1 MKKTVLI
8 AIVILLL
15 LSVVAT
21 GIQRSQVA
29 GSISDNASTRGAQAS
44 EIIVPKM
51 ATNSGTPVS
60 TIALP
65 NFAEIVQRVGPAVVH
80 IAVEAKVA
88 SRNARNPFGNIDPND
103 PFFEF
108 FKRFMPEQGAQQ
120 ERKVQGMGSGFIVSE
135 DGLVYTNAHVVDGAD
150 KITVKLTDQR
160 EFEGTVIGVDKAT
173 DVALVKIEAKELPI
187 VVIGNPADVLVGEW
201 VLAIG
206 APFGFENSV
215 TAGIVSAKSRSLPDE
230 SYVPFIQT
238 DVAINPGNSG
248 GPLLNLNGEV
258 IGVNSQI
265 YSRSG
270 GYQGLS
276 FAIPIDVV
284 NRVSTQLQK
293 NGKVSRGYLGVS
305 IQPLTQELAS
315 SFGMKDIKGALIT
328 SIEKGSAAEKAGLQV
343 SDIILKF
350 NGQMVKDAGSL
361 PPLVGALT
369 PGEKAEIVVWRN
381 GKEKSVEIAVGEL
394 NSDVVSAS
402 AKPDESSIDSWGL
415 QTRNLSNQEKQEAGV
430 EQGVLITDVEDSAAN
445 SGLRAGDIILAV
457 NGKEIDSVTTLK
469 DALSEKKKSAALL
482 VQRGN
487 GRLFVPITRK

>member
-15 LSVVAT
+15 LSLVAT

-29 GSISDNASTRGAQAS
+29 DSVSDTASKSSAHAA

-51 ATNSGTPVS
+51 ATNSGAPVS

-80 IAVEAKVA
+80 IAVEAKMA
-88 SRNARNPFGNIDPND
+88 SRNSRNPFGNIDPND

-108 FKRFMPEQGAQQ
+108 FKRFMPEQGPQQ

-160 EFEGTVIGVDKAT
+160 EFEATVIGVDKAT
-173 DVALVKIEAKELPI
+173 DVALVKIDAKELPT
-187 VVIGNPADVLVGEW
+187 VVIGNPNDVLVGEW

-305 IQPLTQELAS
+305 IQSLTQELAS

-328 SIEKGSAAEKAGLQV
+328 SIEKGSAAERAGLQV

-350 NGQMVKDAGSL
+350 NGQTVKDSGSL
-361 PPLVGALT
+361 PPLVGALM
-369 PGEKAEIVVWRN
+369 PGEKAELVVWRN
-381 GKEKSVEIAVGEL
+381 GKEKRLEIAVGEL

-430 EQGVLITDVEDSAAN
+430 EQGVLITAVEDSAAN
-445 SGLRAGDIILAV
+445 SGLRVGDIILAV
-457 NGKEIDSVTTLK
+457 NGKEIDSITTLK
-469 DALSEKKKSAALL
+469 GALSEKKKSAALL